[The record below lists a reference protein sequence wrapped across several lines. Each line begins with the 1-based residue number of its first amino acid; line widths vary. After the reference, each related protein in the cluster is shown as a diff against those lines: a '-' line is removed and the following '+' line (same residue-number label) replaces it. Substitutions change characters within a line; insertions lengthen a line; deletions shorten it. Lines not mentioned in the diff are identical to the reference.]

1 MRCSARRRRARAP
14 CRPPRLATRRRRRRS
29 CTSETQAR
37 RRPPPRTRVT
47 AATSSR
53 SCRWRSAP
61 APWGRAWRSSR
72 TRAGRWRTLGRAYRA
87 RACSCASGRRCRQSR
102 ARAPSRG
109 PRRQPRCTGSGG
121 PPTPRTS
128 PPRRRRGD
136 ARRARRE
143 GTRRRPRRPRRR
155 RGRAEGQ
162 ARACHGRSASRRRC
176 RARRRPRVCRRRG
189 GRAPRRA
196 RGGRGGGEGHRGRC
210 LSAREGKWGLGAV
223 SAGVSSG
230 VETTFHQCHQFG
242 HVDSGFAPRRVRP
255 ETLAGISEAA
265 RACPI
270 SLGVGGALV
279 LSRKS
284 FLPPPRLQTCARH
297 RVAH

>member
-1 MRCSARRRRARAP
+1 MANTRPCLPSTGVFLRQWSAL
-14 CRPPRLATRRRRRRS
+14 PPKP
-29 CTSETQAR
+29 CTSTIAG
-37 RRPPPRTRVT
+37 PASP
-47 AATSSR
+47 ATVYR
-53 SCRWRSAP
+53 IRW
-61 APWGRAWRSSR
+61 
-72 TRAGRWRTLGRAYRA
+72 
-87 RACSCASGRRCRQSR
+87 
-102 ARAPSRG
+102 PS
-109 PRRQPRCTGSGG
+109 P
-121 PPTPRTS
+121 PRTS

-210 LSAREGKWGLGAV
+210 LSARAREVGPR
-223 SAGVSSG
+223 SG
-230 VETTFHQCHQFG
+230 VRGCLEWRRNNVSPVSPVRPRGLRIRAET
-242 HVDSGFAPRRVRP
+242 SPP
-255 ETLAGISEAA
+255 ETLESLGQPEPVRSL
-265 RACPI
+265 
-270 SLGVGGALV
+270 LGVGGALV